1 MKDVFY
7 TLGIKDNSLF
17 NKMHNYTTI
26 NYNLRNTKMKSI
38 ILEAL
43 CLTGSEKVSVLI
55 CISDSV
61 RGCCPVEKYYNT
73 DTAIYSSPYLCP

>member
-43 CLTGSEKVSVLI
+43 CLTGSEKVSILI
-55 CISDSV
+55 SLSDSV
-61 RGCCPVEKYYNT
+61 RGCYPVQKYHNT
-73 DTAIYSSPYLCP
+73 DTALYSSPYLCP